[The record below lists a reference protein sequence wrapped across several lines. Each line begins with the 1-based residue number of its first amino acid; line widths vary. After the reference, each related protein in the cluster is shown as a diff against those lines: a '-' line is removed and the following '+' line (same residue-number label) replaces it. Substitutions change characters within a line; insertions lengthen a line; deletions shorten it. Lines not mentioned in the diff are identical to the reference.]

1 MAANAYVLVNIEPA
15 MTREVVDRLNTISG
29 AAVREVLGPY
39 DAVIE
44 LEAGTVEDITE
55 IMRHR
60 IRPINGVTN
69 TVTCLWFTNSV

>member
-15 MTREVVDRLNTISG
+15 MTREVIDRLNAISG

-39 DAVIE
+39 DAVVE
-44 LEAGTVEDITE
+44 LEAGTVEDLTE

-60 IRPINGVTN
+60 IRPIRGVTN
-69 TVTCLWFTNSV
+69 TVTCLWFTDI

>member
-1 MAANAYVLVNIEPA
+1 MAANAYVLINVEPVK
-15 MTREVVDRLNTISG
+15 TQEVVDRLNNISG

-39 DAVIE
+39 DIVVE
-44 LEAGTVEDITE
+44 LEVGTVEDLTE

-69 TVTCLWFTNSV
+69 TVTCLWFTGI

>member
-15 MTREVVDRLNTISG
+15 MTREVIDRLNSISG

-39 DAVIE
+39 DAVVE
-44 LEAGTVEDITE
+44 LEAGTVEDLTE

-60 IRPINGVTN
+60 IRPIRGVTN
-69 TVTCLWFTNSV
+69 TVTCLWFTDI